1 MDCAVCKKEDGF
13 FEEHRQMVN
22 RPGYEKYVLCQDCYD
37 KAVRIKDGKHSAA
50 DIEHFNIHFSSGTV
64 EQPVVNILQTL
75 IKNTVMESESM
86 TKSDPVQEIVVS
98 SGHSFAGYQV
108 VKYIDFIEYQTAVG
122 MGHFKTWD
130 AGITMLTGSEATGF
144 QEKISEANQ
153 AVILGLKKRASA
165 VGANAIIGLT
175 LRHAMFAANLVG
187 IVATG
192 TAVKIEK
199 A

>member
-13 FEEHRQMVN
+13 FEEHRQMIN

-50 DIEHFNIHFSSGTV
+50 DVEHFNTHFSSGTV
-64 EQPVVNILQTL
+64 EQPVVNILQSI
-75 IKNTVMESESM
+75 IKGTA
-86 TKSDPVQEIVVS
+86 TKPEPKQEIMVS
-98 SGHSFAGYQV
+98 SGYSFDGYQIAA
-108 VKYIDFIEYQTAVG
+108 YMDFIEYQTAMG

-130 AGITMLTGSEATGF
+130 TSLAMLTGSEATDF
-144 QEKISEANQ
+144 QEKISKANQ